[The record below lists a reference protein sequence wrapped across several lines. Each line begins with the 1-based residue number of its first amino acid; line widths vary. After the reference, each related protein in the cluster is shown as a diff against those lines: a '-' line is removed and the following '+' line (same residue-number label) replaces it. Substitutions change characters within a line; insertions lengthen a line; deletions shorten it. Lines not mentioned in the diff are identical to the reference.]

1 MPSRNYS
8 LKRPIMW
15 IPVAVVALVSIALLH
30 PNGRVRVQLLKA
42 KMSGALPVVPWTEVL
57 ADLPPQSW
65 RQDPPVPHPF
75 DLVWG
80 RVTFER
86 IDPGDAC
93 PVLWATP
100 LGAIWGRMEDEN
112 LLEWLVREQLLTQV
126 YDNEHVHVRSGD
138 TILDLGAHLGT
149 FTDYALHHGAGKVIA
164 FEPEPT
170 NVECLRKT
178 FAEEI
183 QAGKVIIVEAA
194 VSDHSG
200 ELHFAQDSGHHGSAR
215 GKLAEDGGLIVRA
228 TTLDESVASLGL
240 ESVDFI
246 KMDIEGAERLALA
259 GARETLERFEPR
271 MAICVYH
278 LPDDPTVIPPL
289 VMALH
294 PAYGHAMSPT
304 QAYFF
309 PKSGS

>member
-1 MPSRNYS
+1 MKRLSIVVLLLALGGGFAAYHPS
-8 LKRPIMW
+8 
-15 IPVAVVALVSIALLH
+15 
-30 PNGRVRVQLLKA
+30 GRVRLRLLEAKA
-42 KMSGALPVVPWTEVL
+42 LGKLPLVPWTEVL
-57 ADLPPQSW
+57 ADLPPQRW
-65 RQDPPVPHPF
+65 RDSPPVPHPF
-75 DLVWG
+75 DLVSG

-86 IDPGDAC
+86 IAPEDAC

-100 LGAIWGRMEDEN
+100 LGEIWGRMEDEN
-112 LLEWLVREQLLTQV
+112 LLEWLIGEQLSLHV
-126 YDNEHVHVRSGD
+126 YDNEHVHVRPGD
-138 TILDLGAHLGT
+138 TVLDLGAHLGT
-149 FTDYALHHGAGKVIA
+149 FVDFALHHGADKVIA

-170 NVECLRKT
+170 NVECLKKT

-183 QAGKVIIVEAA
+183 EAGKVVLVDAA

-215 GKLAEDGGLIVRA
+215 GKLAEGGGLVVRA

-259 GARETLERFEPR
+259 GARETLTRFEPR

-278 LPDDPTVIPPL
+278 LKDDPEVIPPL
-289 VMALH
+289 VLALH
-294 PAYGHAMSPT
+294 PAYGHSMSAN

-309 PKSGS
+309 PAAKP